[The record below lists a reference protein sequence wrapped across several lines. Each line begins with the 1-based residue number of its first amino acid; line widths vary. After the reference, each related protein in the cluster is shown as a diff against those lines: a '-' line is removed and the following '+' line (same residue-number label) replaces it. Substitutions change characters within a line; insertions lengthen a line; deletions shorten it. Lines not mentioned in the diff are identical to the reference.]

1 MSFFAVLGYLWS
13 LLGYISNSF
22 SFPKPLS
29 PIEEKNLLTAF
40 WNGDADARANL
51 IEHNLRLVS
60 HICKKFKTLKIDKD
74 DMLSIGSIGL
84 IKGIDTYK
92 LGNNTRLAT
101 YLSRCIENEILM
113 SVRKNKNKKNDVSLE
128 DTIGADKAGKEFSLS
143 EMLFDETSDVF
154 DNISKKIDI
163 EKVFDLI
170 SSKLDDRERK
180 VIIMRY
186 GLDNTKPM
194 TQMEVS
200 EILEISRS
208 YVSRIETAALK
219 KLR

>member
-29 PIEEKNLLTAF
+29 PIEEKNLLAAF
-40 WNGDADARANL
+40 WNGDADARARL

>member
-1 MSFFAVLGYLWS
+1 MFFTILGYLWS
-13 LLGYISNSF
+13 LLGYISNNF

-29 PIEEKNLLTAF
+29 PLEEKELLLAF
-40 WNGDADARANL
+40 WNGNHDARDKL

-84 IKGIDTYK
+84 IKGVDTYK

-113 SVRKNKNKKNDVSLE
+113 SVRKNKNNKQGISLDE
-128 DTIGADKAGKEFSLS
+128 CVGTDKSGKEFSLI
-143 EMLFDETSDVF
+143 EMLYDEDDDVF
-154 DNISKKIDI
+154 TNISKKIDI
-163 EKVFDLI
+163 EKIYELI
-170 SSKLDDRERK
+170 CDRLDERERK

-219 KLR
+219 KLVE

>member
-1 MSFFAVLGYLWS
+1 MFFAFLGYLWS
-13 LLGYISNSF
+13 LLGYISNNF

-29 PIEEKNLLTAF
+29 PIEEKELLLSF
-40 WNGDADARANL
+40 WNGNKNSRDKL
-51 IEHNLRLVS
+51 IGHNLRLVS
-60 HICKKFKTLKIDKD
+60 HICKKFKTLNIDKD

-113 SVRKNKNKKNDVSLE
+113 SVRKNKNKKNDISLD
-128 DTIGADKAGKEFSLS
+128 DTVGTDKTGKEFSLI
-143 EMLFDETSDVF
+143 ELLYDEDDDIF
-154 DNISKKIDI
+154 ENISKKIDI
-163 EKVFDLI
+163 EKIFDMI
-170 SSKLDDRERK
+170 ADRLDERERK

-194 TQMEVS
+194 TQKQVS
-200 EILEISRS
+200 ELLEISRS